1 MVSKEAEKMMEDYLK
16 KVERSMT
23 EASKAK
29 KQEVLKTLRAHI
41 MDALQD
47 QKGKMPETEI
57 VKNTI
62 KDLGMPKTESLLQK
76 LVPFI
81 ILNIVGLFII
91 GVEAIAGR
99 GYTFS
104 VPYFV
109 CVFSA
114 VAVWEVWRHTIG
126 ERFENRR
133 IDVIGFWLVYLVVIG
148 ELFLIEHYI
157 FPVMGPATIM
167 RVLEFVALREVLL
180 GVVNPSIFV
189 DLLLYQTLQ
198 SLLVELLLG
207 FPGTGGVKLTS
218 TVALIGG
225 IITVLMSGFL
235 ILMPQEFQSKKC
247 SNCGKEV
254 EGNAKFCWS
263 CGEELS

>member
-16 KVERSMT
+16 KVEKSMT

-62 KDLGMPKTESLLQK
+62 KDLGMPKSESLFQK
-76 LVPFI
+76 LIPYIV
-81 ILNIVGLFII
+81 LTIVGLFIVAI
-91 GVEAIAGR
+91 ETIAGR

-104 VPYFV
+104 VPYFL

-133 IDVIGFWLVYLVVIG
+133 IDVIGFWLVYLVVVA
-148 ELFLIEHYI
+148 ELFLLGLYI
-157 FPVMGPATIM
+157 AFPAIGSTSILDVVVSRGI
-167 RVLEFVALREVLL
+167 LIGSFDSAL
-180 GVVNPSIFV
+180 IA
-189 DLLLYQTLQ
+189 
-198 SLLVELLLG
+198 ELLLLKT
-207 FPGTGGVKLTS
+207 FNALPTIGGLGLTS
-218 TVALIGG
+218 VVVLVGG
-225 IITVLMSGFL
+225 ILAIIMSAF
-235 ILMPQEFQSKKC
+235 IIVTPKEFQSKRC
-247 SNCGKEV
+247 PNCRKEID
-254 EGNAKFCWS
+254 GNTKFCWN
-263 CGEELS
+263 CGEAIP